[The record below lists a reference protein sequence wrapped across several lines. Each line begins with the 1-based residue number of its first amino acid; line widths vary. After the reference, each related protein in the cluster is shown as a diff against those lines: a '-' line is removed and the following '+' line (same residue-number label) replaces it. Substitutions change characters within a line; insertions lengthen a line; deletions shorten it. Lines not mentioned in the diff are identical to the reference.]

1 MLAAARIAEDL
12 VSGCTPSGE
21 AAFTLAASVIG
32 AARAAD
38 PRAGQLAF
46 ELAANLLEN
55 VPHGHV
61 WAETRGRLS
70 ATKLFAW
77 LLLQAVPDLAESGKQ
92 PANGQSVV
100 AGEHTA

>member
-12 VSGCTPSGE
+12 VSGCTPSE
-21 AAFTLAASVIG
+21 KAVFTLAASAVR
-32 AARAAD
+32 AARVSD
-38 PRAGQLAF
+38 RRAG
-46 ELAANLLEN
+46 ELAASLLEN
-55 VPHGHV
+55 VPHGRV